1 MRSAPNLKKVSA
13 RHLQVTR
20 KRGERERE
28 IGKNRKKERE
38 IEANGLLL

>member
-13 RHLQVTR
+13 RHLQITR

-28 IGKNRKKERE
+28 REREIEKKERKKER
-38 IEANGLLL
+38 